1 MYLVVGATGL
11 LGSAICTRLRQRG
24 KNVRAIVRPTAR
36 PETIQSP
43 ARRRCGT
50 GVRRSERAGEH
61 TCCLRRR
68 VGRDLDGLINAVTPA
83 R

>member
-36 PETIQSP
+36 PETVSRLRDAGVEPCP
-43 ARRRCGT
+43 A
-50 GVRRSERAGEH
+50 
-61 TCCLRRR
+61 
-68 VGRDLDGLINAVTPA
+68 I
-83 R
+83 